1 MIEAIRDA
9 MDVSMARDERVIV
22 FGEDVG
28 FFGGVFRCTQG
39 LQAKYGKSRCFDAPI
54 SEAGIVGSAI
64 GMAAYGLKPCV
75 EVQFADYVYP
85 AYDQIVSEAA
95 RLPDRGQD
103 ADRRRH
109 LRRPDP

>member
-1 MIEAIRDA
+1 MPRRTMIEAIRDA

-22 FGEDVG
+22 YGEDVG

-54 SEAGIVGSAI
+54 NESGIVGSAI

-75 EVQFADYVYP
+75 EIQFAD
-85 AYDQIVSEAA
+85 
-95 RLPDRGQD
+95 
-103 ADRRRH
+103 
-109 LRRPDP
+109 